1 MRRKHGALVAMV
13 TGLVA
18 VSFPA
23 AAAQPAADGSSALGG
38 FSASSIATPIRVEIH
53 EPMIPIP
60 ADPQAEVDIAYTK
73 SVATS
78 GPAGK
83 GRASWLWPGDPV
95 GEGFKTF
102 VEQMQLPPQ
111 LGENGYPVQ
120 VNSEYPGENG
130 DISDEPFPGMVMR
143 TSADSET
150 TVAKAGFSTTGD
162 LEDGD
167 GGGKDKAGGSGGT
180 PAPPAPPGLP
190 TLPGVPAPGSTT
202 TSAGAGDRQPGTQT
216 DPQPD
221 PLGALSSLVTA
232 EGMSSVSKTTYGTDT
247 VVASAITH
255 VKGLSILGGTI
266 TADSVRVLS
275 RTTSTLSTSKNDN
288 DVTVEG
294 LAVGGVPFGITK
306 DGAVVSDS
314 KQPIPGLPDQAAA
327 ALAELG
333 VSFTLPHATR
343 SASAGAGSQEV
354 RGLQISIDFA
364 ALHSRVDTGPVDGV
378 IASLP
383 DQLDQLKGPLGAVTK
398 VQPHVVVVLGEAQTA
413 SSTVAPIDYSPTGT
427 DPGATTPSDG
437 GSGGGGAGGTGG
449 SGGSSGTVS
458 TGGSTGGAPTD
469 SGAIAGPAEST
480 EVAVQPTASGL
491 PPLGSVPG
499 ALLVGGLVLAASL
512 GWWIQRIGGS
522 VLGGTA
528 SCAHGLSSGVPDLRK
543 A

>member
-1 MRRKHGALVAMV
+1 MRRKQGALLVMV

-23 AAAQPAADGSSALGG
+23 AASQPATADGSTLGG
-38 FSASSIATPIRVEIH
+38 FSARSIASPVRVEVW

-60 ADPQAEVDIAYTK
+60 AEPQAEMDLAYTK

-102 VEQMQLPPQ
+102 VDQLQLPPQ

-130 DISDEPFPGMVMR
+130 SAADEPLPGMVMR
-143 TSADSET
+143 TSADGST
-150 TVAKAGFSTTGD
+150 TVAKAGWSSTGD
-162 LEDGD
+162 VEDGD
-167 GGGKDKAGGSGGT
+167 GGDKSGGSGG
-180 PAPPAPPGLP
+180 PPAGPPGLP
-190 TLPGVPAPGSTT
+190 APPSPPAP
-202 TSAGAGDRQPGTQT
+202 SAEAPAAAPG
-216 DPQPD
+216 DPQPN
-221 PLGALSSLVTA
+221 PLGVLAGVVTA
-232 EGMSSVSKTTYGTDT
+232 EAMSSVSKTTYGTDT

-255 VKGLSILGGTI
+255 IKGLSILDGVI

-275 RTTSTLSTSKNDN
+275 RTTSTLTTSKNDN

-294 LAVGGVPFGITK
+294 LAIGGVPFGITK
-306 DGAVVSDS
+306 DGAVVSSS

-333 VSFTLPHATR
+333 VSFTLPSATK
-343 SASAGAGSQEV
+343 SSDSGAGSQEV
-354 RGLQISIDFA
+354 RGLQVAIDLS
-364 ALHSRVDTGPVDGV
+364 ALHSRIDTGPVDGV

-383 DQLDQLKGPLGAVTK
+383 EQLDDLKGPLGAVTQA
-398 VQPHVVVVLGEAQTA
+398 QPRIVVVLGEALTE
-413 SSTVAPIDYSPTGT
+413 SSTVAPIDYAPTTT
-427 DPGATTPSDG
+427 DPGTGTPSDG
-437 GSGGGGAGGTGG
+437 GSGGGTRG
-449 SGGSSGTVS
+449 SGS
-458 TGGSTGGAPTD
+458 TGGSTGSASTGGSAGTAPTD
-469 SGAIAGPAEST
+469 TGTIAGPAEST

-522 VLGGTA
+522 VLGGSA